1 MTIETET
8 RGTRPLLVRDDDNP
22 IKIVYIA
29 GAFRAATQWGIMQ
42 NVRKA
47 ESAALSLWKLGY
59 VVICPHAMTQ
69 NYQDECPDD
78 VWLNGMIEIL
88 KRCDAIYLLR
98 NYFQSTGTLTELAV
112 ARNLGLPIFY
122 EEDYD
127 D

>member
-1 MTIETET
+1 
-8 RGTRPLLVRDDDNP
+8 
-22 IKIVYIA
+22 
-29 GAFRAATQWGIMQ
+29 
-42 NVRKA
+42 
-47 ESAALSLWKLGY
+47 
-59 VVICPHAMTQ
+59 MTQ

-88 KRCDAIYLLR
+88 KRCDAIYLLS
-98 NYFQSTGTLTELAV
+98 NYYQSTGTLTELAV